1 MILLKLVKCALVKLS
16 WMCTIFSLS
25 FTAGMR
31 LAEVSDIS
39 LEARLSSLLQRF
51 GLLFQS
57 QDDFLDCFGDVDVTG
72 KHTNSFTL
80 RLALLLLSTSSLF
93 ICRSVDSSSF
103 CRAVFLC
110 FSFTSMTLL
119 SVNLSVN
126 LFCQSICQS
135 DYLPICF
142 CQTVNL

>member
-16 WMCTIFSLS
+16 WMRTIFSLS

-72 KHTNSFTL
+72 KHTDSFTL
-80 RLALLLLSTSSLF
+80 RLALSLLSASSLF
-93 ICRSVDSSSF
+93 
-103 CRAVFLC
+103 
-110 FSFTSMTLL
+110 
-119 SVNLSVN
+119 
-126 LFCQSICQS
+126 
-135 DYLPICF
+135 YLPF
-142 CQTVNL
+142 R

>member
-72 KHTNSFTL
+72 KHGFFYL
-80 RLALLLLSTSSLF
+80 EACVVAFIDVLSL
-93 ICRSVDSSSF
+93 
-103 CRAVFLC
+103 
-110 FSFTSMTLL
+110 
-119 SVNLSVN
+119 
-126 LFCQSICQS
+126 
-135 DYLPICF
+135 YLPF
-142 CQTVNL
+142 R